1 MPSKVK
7 SSGIKE
13 SVSVSWLLV
22 RCSKYAVNFFKG
34 TIGAPINM

>member
-1 MPSKVK
+1 MPSKVN

-22 RCSKYAVNFFKG
+22 RCSKYVADLKKKLHLTG
-34 TIGAPINM
+34 EC